1 MIFVHMSKEI
11 YWFVM
16 YINDRQQDS
25 PTLRLLLVL
34 EKRLVHRINYLRHYS
49 RTKHQHKTIPS
60 YSCTA
65 GFKVSTI
72 NL

>member
-1 MIFVHMSKEI
+1 MIFVHTCKKI

-49 RTKHQHKTIPS
+49 RTKHQHKIIPS

>member
-1 MIFVHMSKEI
+1 MIFVHTCKEI
-11 YWFVM
+11 NWFVM
-16 YINDRQQDS
+16 YVNDRQQDS

-49 RTKHQHKTIPS
+49 RTKHQHKIILS
-60 YSCTA
+60 YLYTA

>member
-1 MIFVHMSKEI
+1 MIFVHMCKEI

-49 RTKHQHKTIPS
+49 RTKYQHKTIPS

>member
-1 MIFVHMSKEI
+1 MIFVHTCKII
-11 YWFVM
+11 YWFVT
-16 YINDRQQDS
+16 YVNDHQQDS

-49 RTKHQHKTIPS
+49 RTKRQHKIIPS
-60 YSCTA
+60 YSCTV

-72 NL
+72 IL